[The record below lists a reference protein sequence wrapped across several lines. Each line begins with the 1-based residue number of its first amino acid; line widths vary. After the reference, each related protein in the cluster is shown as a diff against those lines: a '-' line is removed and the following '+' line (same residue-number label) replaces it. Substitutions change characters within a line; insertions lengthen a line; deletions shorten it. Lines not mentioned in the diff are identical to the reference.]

1 MRAEL
6 FIRGDVP
13 MTKSEVR
20 TVCVSKLEL
29 SPDSI
34 LYDIGAGT
42 GSVSIEASGYL
53 TNGKVYAVEKK
64 PEAQVLIEAN
74 KEKFA
79 ADCVTVI
86 KGTAPEALSG
96 LEAATHVFLG
106 GTSGNLEEVLDLVLK
121 KNPKVRVVANFIAL
135 ESLSEMLLWLKK
147 HSIEAEIVQMQVSK
161 AKTAGSYHMM
171 MGQNPVYIISFG
183 GEGGMSFE
191 SGK

>member
-1 MRAEL
+1 MRDEL

-20 TVCVSKLEL
+20 TVCVTKLEL

-53 TNGKVYAVEKK
+53 TSGKVYAVEKK
-64 PEAQVLIEAN
+64 PEAQALIEAN

-79 ADCVTVI
+79 ADCVKVV
-86 KGTAPEALSG
+86 KGTAPEVLSG
-96 LEAATHVFLG
+96 LETATHVFLG
-106 GTSGNLEEVLDLVLK
+106 GTSGNLDEVLDLVLK

>member
-1 MRAEL
+1 MRDEL
-6 FIRGDVP
+6 FVRGDVP

-20 TVCVSKLEL
+20 AVCVSKLEL
-29 SPDSI
+29 GPDSI

-42 GSVSIEASGYL
+42 GSVSVEASGYL

-74 KEKFA
+74 KEKFS
-79 ADCVTVI
+79 ADCITVI

-96 LEAATHVFLG
+96 LETATHVFLG
-106 GTSGNLEEVLDLVLK
+106 GTSGNLEEVLDLVLRM
-121 KNPKVRVVANFIAL
+121 NQNVRVVANFIAL

-147 HSIEAEIVQMQVSK
+147 HSIEAEIVQMQVSR

-183 GEGGMSFE
+183 GEGGMPFE